1 MAPERN
7 DDASLQ
13 ERDYRDEKGEVHVH
27 TKFYV
32 KHDGTRSAVAGDGW
46 SNGQG
51 SRRRIENG
59 SRTASVH
66 DRLGGLF
73 LVALK
78 DIYSAQKQMLRVMW
92 SMGGQIQSDQ
102 LRQVL
107 EMHGEETETQVERL
121 EQVFEML
128 NKPAGGKACK
138 TIEALINELR
148 VVVEKF
154 KGSDALDARLISAA
168 RAIERYEISCYHT
181 LKTWA
186 EELGMRDALK
196 LLDEMLQEEKRT
208 DAILTQLAEQRVDQ
222 RAA

>member
-32 KHDGTRSAVAGDGW
+32 KHDGTRSAVVGGGW

-51 SRRRIENG
+51 SRKRIENG
-59 SRTASVH
+59 SRTASGH

-92 SMGGQIQSDQ
+92 SMGGQIQS
-102 LRQVL
+102 V
-107 EMHGEETETQVERL
+107 
-121 EQVFEML
+121 EML

-148 VVVEKF
+148 VVVEKY
-154 KGSDALDARLISAA
+154 KGSDTLDARLISAA
-168 RAIERYEISCYHT
+168 RAIEHYEISCYHT

-186 EELGMRDALK
+186 EELGMRDALA
-196 LLDEMLQEEKRT
+196 LLDETLQEEIRT
-208 DAILTQLAEQRVDQ
+208 DAILTQLSEQRVDQ